1 MNIEHRTTNI
11 FKYKFLPFDI
21 RYSLFDIRYSIF
33 LILIFACNNEKQINQ
48 NLPTDTSNIQL
59 FQERTAAETN
69 LHFENKIVENNRINI
84 LNYLYYYNGSGVA
97 VGDVNNDDLPD
108 IYFAATTGKNKLFL
122 NKGDLQ
128 FEDISLAASV
138 EGDFGITT
146 GVNFIDINN
155 DGWLDIYV
163 CKSGMDSERYRTNQ
177 LFINNGN
184 LTFTEKAAEYG
195 LADVSFSN
203 QAYFFDMDGDEDLD
217 MYLVNHPIDWPNINK
232 IITGKQNEDGFHYE
246 FSDKLYRNNGNGKF
260 EDVTQEA
267 GVLNRA
273 WGLSAAIGDFNEDN
287 LPDIYVA
294 NDFIKPD
301 LLYINQGDGTFKDEI
316 QEYFRHISF
325 YSMGT
330 DYADINND
338 GKNDLYVAD
347 MAMNGHVRS
356 KRNMGSM
363 STENFQTIIRR

>member
-1 MNIEHRTTNI
+1 MCLI
-11 FKYKFLPFDI
+11 FKSIVLKTNTSNVFLNTPNFI
-21 RYSLFDIRYSIF
+21 LCAISLLL
-33 LILIFACNNEKQINQ
+33 LIACSNENPINQ

-97 VGDVNNDDLPD
+97 IGDVNNDDLPD

-128 FEDISLAASV
+128 FEDISIAAGV

-155 DGWLDIYV
+155 DGWLDLYV

-195 LADVSFSN
+195 LADISFSN
-203 QAYFFDMDGDEDLD
+203 QAYFFDMDADEDLD
-217 MYLVNHPIDWPNINK
+217 MYLGNHPIDWSSINR
-232 IITGKQNEDGFHYE
+232 IMTGK
-246 FSDKLYRNNGNGKF
+246 
-260 EDVTQEA
+260 
-267 GVLNRA
+267 
-273 WGLSAAIGDFNEDN
+273 
-287 LPDIYVA
+287 
-294 NDFIKPD
+294 
-301 LLYINQGDGTFKDEI
+301 
-316 QEYFRHISF
+316 
-325 YSMGT
+325 
-330 DYADINND
+330 
-338 GKNDLYVAD
+338 
-347 MAMNGHVRS
+347 
-356 KRNMGSM
+356 
-363 STENFQTIIRR
+363 